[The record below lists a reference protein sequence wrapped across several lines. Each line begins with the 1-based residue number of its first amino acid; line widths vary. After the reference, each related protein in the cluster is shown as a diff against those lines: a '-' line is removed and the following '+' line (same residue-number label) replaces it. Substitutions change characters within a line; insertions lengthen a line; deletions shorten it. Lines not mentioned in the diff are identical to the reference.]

1 MVSILDELRLFKEAI
16 PRRIQVG
23 NGSEFISK
31 AMDKWAYDH
40 QVTLD
45 FSRPEKPTDNPYI
58 ESFNGSFRDGCL
70 NVNRFMSLEDAK
82 QKIEAWREEY
92 NSFRPHS
99 SLDGLTPNQ
108 VHDASQKHADS
119 PTYQCVG

>member
-40 QVTLD
+40 QVTLG

-58 ESFNGSFRDGCL
+58 ESFSGSFRDGCL

-119 PTYQCVG
+119 STYQCVG

>member
-1 MVSILDELRLFKEAI
+1 
-16 PRRIQVG
+16 
-23 NGSEFISK
+23 
-31 AMDKWAYDH
+31 MDKWAYDH

-70 NVNRFMSLEDAK
+70 NVNRLMSLEDAK

-119 PTYQCVG
+119 STYQCVG

>member
-1 MVSILDELRLFKEAI
+1 MVNILDELRLFKESV
-16 PRRIQVG
+16 PRRIQVE

-40 QVTLD
+40 QVILG

-70 NVNRFMSLEDAK
+70 NVNRLMSLEDAK
-82 QKIEAWREEY
+82 QEIEVWREEY

>member
-40 QVTLD
+40 QVTLG
-45 FSRPEKPTDNPYI
+45 FSRPEKPTDNSYI
-58 ESFNGSFRDGCL
+58 ESFNGSFRDECL
-70 NVNRFMSLEDAK
+70 NINRFMSLEDAK
-82 QKIEAWREEY
+82 QKIQAWREEY

-99 SLDGLTPNQ
+99 SLDGLTPNCEVPQ
-108 VHDASQKHADS
+108 SLS
-119 PTYQCVG
+119 G

>member
-1 MVSILDELRLFKEAI
+1 MVSILDELRLFKETI
-16 PRRIQVG
+16 PRRIQVE

-40 QVTLD
+40 QVILG

-108 VHDASQKHADS
+108 VHDASQNKADS
-119 PTYQCVG
+119 FTYECVG

>member
-1 MVSILDELRLFKEAI
+1 VVNILDELRLFKETI
-16 PRRIQVG
+16 PRRIQVE

-82 QKIEAWREEY
+82 QEIEVWREEY

-119 PTYQCVG
+119 STYQCVG

>member
-1 MVSILDELRLFKEAI
+1 MKKSKFTEAQMAFALKQVELGTKVEEVCRKRGISQATFY
-16 PRRIQVG
+16 
-23 NGSEFISK
+23 NWFI
-31 AMDKWAYDH
+31 
-40 QVTLD
+40 
-45 FSRPEKPTDNPYI
+45 
-58 ESFNGSFRDGCL
+58 
-70 NVNRFMSLEDAK
+70 SLEDAK

-119 PTYQCVG
+119 STYQCVG